1 MLHVGRFAVT
11 LQMRSGAADAQRC
24 CRCAAAL
31 QMCCYL
37 QFGLGLSLVNT
48 ELSERLLQRLSLRP
62 VELSL
67 LLQDFSHVLIVLQPD
82 THIISTGHRKMISRH
97 QRLVY

>member
-1 MLHVGRFAVT
+1 MFADV
-11 LQMRSGAADAQRC
+11 QR
-24 CRCAAAL
+24 R
-31 QMCCYL
+31 CYL

-67 LLQDFSHVLIVLQPD
+67 LLQDFSHLLIVLQPEH
-82 THIISTGHRKMISRH
+82 TRTQSIQVTGK
-97 QRLVY
+97 